1 MMFSSNQILEVSG
14 CLSHSGELCSALE
27 FALKFSDDLSSFK
40 NETKAD
46 IRCVYQIT
54 QDGRYCI
61 GKAYGKPKDGWN
73 EYQFDFD
80 VSIISQIIVQF
91 LKKQS
96 IKAPCPD
103 YGDGAYAE
111 GFIMKAIPE
120 SMADE
125 SNGIKNPFYGIVEFR
140 PYACF
145 YSK

>member
-1 MMFSSNQILEVSG
+1 MMFSSNQLLEISG
-14 CLSHSGELCSALE
+14 CLDHKNELLSALE

-80 VSIISQIIVQF
+80 ISIISQIIVQF
-91 LKKQS
+91 LKKQN
-96 IKAPCPD
+96 APCSD
-103 YGDGAYAE
+103 YGDGAYAK
-111 GFIMKAIPE
+111 GFIMRAIPE

-125 SNGIKNPFYGIVEFR
+125 KDGIKNPFYGIVEFR
-140 PYACF
+140 PYPCF